1 MQDRINELA
10 KALRVKVI
18 KKLVERDFMRHNKDL
33 TPEHLAFM
41 VFEIDRLPIDTR
53 RMSEAFRDA
62 HRMHEDKGLAPH
74 AVCVG
79 DLEWCTIYGSGYHSP
94 KFGWLPKTADSE
106 LCALPEYI
114 ELDKIYKREKKAIAP
129 NYSTCAD
136 NDATRAIADNFSGR
150 SA

>member
-1 MQDRINELA
+1 MQERINELA

-18 KKLVERDFMRHNKDL
+18 KKLVERDFMRHNKDI

-41 VFEIDRLPIDTR
+41 VLEIDRLPIDTR

-62 HRMHEDKGLAPH
+62 HKMHEDKGLAPH

-79 DLEWCTIYGSGYHSP
+79 DLDWCVTYGSGYNSP
-94 KFGWLPKTADSE
+94 KLGWLPKTADAE

-114 ELDKIYKREKKAIAP
+114 ELDKIYKRERKAIAP
-129 NYSTCAD
+129 NYTTYDSGA
-136 NDATRAIADNFSGR
+136 AKAIADHLTRR

>member
-18 KKLVERDFMRHNKDL
+18 KKLVERDFMRHNKDI

-41 VFEIDRLPIDTR
+41 VLEIDRLPIDTR

-62 HRMHEDKGLAPH
+62 HKMHEDKGLAPH

-79 DLEWCTIYGSGYHSP
+79 DLDWCVTYGSGYNSP
-94 KFGWLPKTADSE
+94 KLGWLPKTADAE

-114 ELDKIYKREKKAIAP
+114 ELDKIYKRERKAIAP
-129 NYSTCAD
+129 NYTTYDSGA
-136 NDATRAIADNFSGR
+136 AKAIADHLTRR

>member
-1 MQDRINELA
+1 MQKRINELA

-18 KKLVERDFMRHNKDL
+18 KKLVERDFMRHNKEL

-41 VFEIDRLPIDTR
+41 VIEIDRLPIDTR

-62 HRMHEDKGLAPH
+62 HKMHEDKGLAPH

-79 DLEWCTIYGSGYHSP
+79 DLDWCVTYGSGYNSS
-94 KFGWLPKTADSE
+94 KLGWLPKTADAE

-114 ELDKIYKREKKAIAP
+114 ELDKIYKRERKAIAP
-129 NYSTCAD
+129 NYTTYDSGA
-136 NDATRAIADNFSGR
+136 AKAIADHLTRR

>member
-1 MQDRINELA
+1 MQERINELA

-33 TPEHLAFM
+33 TTEHLAFM

-62 HRMHEDKGLAPH
+62 HKMHEDKGLAPH

-79 DLEWCTIYGSGYHSP
+79 DLDWCVTYGSGYQSP
-94 KFGWLPKTADSE
+94 KLGWLPKTADTE

-114 ELDKIYKREKKAIAP
+114 ELDKIYKREGKAIAP
-129 NYSTCAD
+129 SYTTYDSGA
-136 NDATRAIADNFSGR
+136 AKAIADHLTGR

>member
-1 MQDRINELA
+1 MQERINELA

-18 KKLVERDFMRHNKDL
+18 KKLVERDFMRHNKEL

-41 VFEIDRLPIDTR
+41 VIEIDRLPIDTR

-62 HRMHEDKGLAPH
+62 HKMHEDKGLAPH

-79 DLEWCTIYGSGYHSP
+79 DLDWCVTYGSGYQSP
-94 KFGWLPKTADSE
+94 KFGWLPKTADAE

-114 ELDKIYKREKKAIAP
+114 ELDKIYRREGKYIAP
-129 NYSTCAD
+129 NYSTLTD
-136 NDATRAIADNFSGR
+136 NAATRAIADHLTGR